1 MLKAVMKGEAV
12 RLPNTWED
20 RPAHRWSTLVHVSQ
34 GCGFN
39 WVIGPPPNFSLSF
52 PRPLPTFLVF
62 NFLIIF
68 SIQYHTN
75 RYPYYDHTGLGYGPL
90 YGYGGPELWEYKIW
104 DELEGIH

>member
-1 MLKAVMKGEAV
+1 MRTHHHIETGQGSKWIRQKRFQRVSLLAS
-12 RLPNTWED
+12 
-20 RPAHRWSTLVHVSQ
+20 RP
-34 GCGFN
+34 F
-39 WVIGPPPNFSLSF
+39 
-52 PRPLPTFLVF
+52 PTFLVF

-68 SIQYHTN
+68 FIQYHTN

>member
-1 MLKAVMKGEAV
+1 M
-12 RLPNTWED
+12 P
-20 RPAHRWSTLVHVSQ
+20 
-34 GCGFN
+34 
-39 WVIGPPPNFSLSF
+39 I
-52 PRPLPTFLVF
+52 LVF

-68 SIQYHTN
+68 LIHYHIN